1 VAPHLHQSK
10 ITKAKEISTDD
21 SLFFI
26 TGEVSAMNN
35 MLGVDKPY
43 QVEGDYGAL
52 IKNGVGLLKGA
63 LHQLGTLMGGIGG
76 LIIVGM
82 LVLAGLFTVI
92 AVFTFVKNCFWYV
105 F

>member
-1 VAPHLHQSK
+1 
-10 ITKAKEISTDD
+10 
-21 SLFFI
+21 
-26 TGEVSAMNN
+26 MNN
-35 MLGVDKPY
+35 MLEVDKPY

-63 LHQLGTLMGGIGG
+63 LHQLGIFIGGIGG
-76 LIIVGM
+76 LILVGM
-82 LVLAGLFTVI
+82 LILTGLFTGF